1 MEVEI
6 KVKVFPTEDVEK
18 LKESLASAFNSEFEL
33 RDGNLISR
41 TKLESLEK
49 MRNQIKSREIEPT
62 VKELILKFSE
72 DGKVRLLLNKQAI
85 CKGVFNFLEEEEFP
99 LGVVEIIIWMSA
111 EKLISFLGL

>member
-6 KVKVFPTEDVEK
+6 RTRVFPTEDVEK
-18 LKESLASAFNSEFEL
+18 LRRSLASAFNSEFEF
-33 RDGNLISR
+33 RDGVLIST

-49 MRNQIKSREIEPT
+49 MKSQIKSREIQPT

-85 CKGVFNFLEEEEFP
+85 CRGIFNFVDEEEFP
-99 LGVVEIIIWMSA
+99 LGVIEVTIWMSG
-111 EKLISFLGL
+111 EELISFLEL